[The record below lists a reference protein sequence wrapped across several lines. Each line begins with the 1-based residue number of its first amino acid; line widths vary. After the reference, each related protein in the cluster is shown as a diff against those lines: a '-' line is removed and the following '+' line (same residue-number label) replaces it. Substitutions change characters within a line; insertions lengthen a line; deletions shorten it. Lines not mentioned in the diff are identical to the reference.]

1 MEDPL
6 LSCLFNILKVFKGEI
21 EKAKRIIHPS
31 GEDILVLIEK
41 DLTGKNDKPELNL
54 GKDYEDAKNL
64 YISAQMFVTFLLDHN
79 QESTSTSLLEK
90 LQSKESL
97 KFFLTPTHRRA
108 FKIPVSTTSSERPE
122 LKKCLYIIPYSKL
135 NL

>member
-41 DLTGKNDKPELNL
+41 DLTGTNDKPELNL

-64 YISAQMFVTFLLDHN
+64 YVSAQMFVTFLLDHN
-79 QESTSTSLLEK
+79 
-90 LQSKESL
+90 
-97 KFFLTPTHRRA
+97 
-108 FKIPVSTTSSERPE
+108 
-122 LKKCLYIIPYSKL
+122 
-135 NL
+135 